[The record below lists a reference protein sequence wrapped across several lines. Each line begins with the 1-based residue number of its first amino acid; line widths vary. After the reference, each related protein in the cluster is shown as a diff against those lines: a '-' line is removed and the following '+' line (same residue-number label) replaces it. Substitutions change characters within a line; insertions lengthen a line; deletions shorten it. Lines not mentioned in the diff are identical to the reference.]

1 MCLPD
6 WYVYQS
12 SQIDHAKFIDPHPGM
27 VGYPE
32 SLTDPSYSSQILIL
46 TYPLIGNYGVPER
59 PDVETS
65 HVPTSEDAHNVPPAS
80 SLLDSLPLEFE
91 SSHIHVAALVV
102 ANYHPSFSH
111 HLASSSLGKWLQEQG
126 IPAIWGV
133 DTRMLTKRLR
143 EGGVLLGRVLNKRQ
157 GVVDG
162 ERSRDGQPG
171 VLGGVQRL
179 INGLSTSTSLAR
191 SQSIDPF
198 NVNWREDYETIP
210 YYDPNHENLVAKVST
225 KTPVVYTASTGSDK
239 KMHPQTGRQMR
250 VVAIDVG
257 MKWNQIRCFRERGIE
272 VKVVPWVSYIFSSHS
287 SFYISTNLSTELR
300 HQQ

>member
-1 MCLPD
+1 
-6 WYVYQS
+6 
-12 SQIDHAKFIDPHPGM
+12 M

-46 TYPLIGNYGVPER
+46 TYPLVGNYGVPER

-65 HVPTSEDAHNVPPAS
+65 HVPTSEDARNVPPTS

-111 HLASSSLGKWLQEQG
+111 HLATSSLGKWLQEQG

-143 EGGVLLGRVLNKRQ
+143 EGGVLLGRVLNKRA
-157 GVVDG
+157 GILDG
-162 ERSRDGQPG
+162 ERGRDGQSG

-179 INGLSTSTSLAR
+179 INGLSTSTSMAQ
-191 SQSIDPF
+191 SQSIDTF
-198 NVNWREDYETIP
+198 NASWREDFETIP
-210 YYDPNHENLVAKVST
+210 YYDPNQENLVAKVST

-250 VVAIDVG
+250 VMAIDVG

-272 VKVVPWVSYIFSSHS
+272 VKVVPWVSYLFLYGS
-287 SFYISTNLSTELR
+287 SFYVPFR
-300 HQQ
+300 